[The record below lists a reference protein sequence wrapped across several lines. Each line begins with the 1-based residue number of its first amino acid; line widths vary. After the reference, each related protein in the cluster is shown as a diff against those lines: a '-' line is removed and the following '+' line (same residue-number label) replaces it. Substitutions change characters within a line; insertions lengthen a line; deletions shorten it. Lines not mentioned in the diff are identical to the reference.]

1 MSFKEI
7 KQLRQSG
14 DLGQALELA
23 NTALAEDPKNVWN
36 LRAKAWVHYEYL
48 KLACNEVKVD
58 AFREQLKAIG
68 ELELDEDESIFFDA
82 CAWQIGKVLYAM
94 VKPQNANFAAVD
106 DLFLDIRALTFSRP
120 SEAYSFLLK
129 AVCKAGRNSA
139 MLRSVVDWW
148 GLEFLRP
155 EDFRKEEFDG
165 RKLMS
170 LAENV
175 YSIYAKHELGQGI
188 QIGWSNGI
196 APESLDSNGQ
206 GFLQR
211 LEHVIEEYPDLT
223 FLPYFHAKLLLKQG
237 TSSSALDTLI
247 PFAQKKSQEYWVWQL
262 LAEIVGDDEE
272 KQLAC
277 YCKALSLK
285 TRAEYLVKIQQKLI
299 AILIR
304 RELFGEAKTELVKLV
319 KTRTEQGWRIHGD
332 VQTWL
337 DSRWFLE
344 AKEFENNKKFYRHW
358 GATAEQLVYS
368 SMPEETV
375 IVSHVNK
382 EKRVLNFI
390 VNKKRKGHF
399 SFKDMGFK
407 PRVGDAICVR
417 LTQVGNNGFYRI
429 LTAKHVPLDAHFK
442 HDAIQHYEG
451 KVMKPES
458 KEFAFVQMQAP
469 DDHSNKLSVFVPPHF
484 TAKVNDGDKAKGT
497 AILSYNKSKKNW
509 GWKAISLENN

>member
-7 KQLRQSG
+7 KKLRQSG

-48 KLACNEVKVD
+48 KLACNEGNVD
-58 AFREQLKAIG
+58 AFREELKAIG
-68 ELELDEDESIFFDA
+68 ELELDDDESIFFDA
-82 CAWQIGKVLYAM
+82 CTWQIGKVLYAM
-94 VKPQNANFAAVD
+94 AKPQNANFAAVD
-106 DLFLDIRALTFSRP
+106 DLFLDIRALTFNRP

-129 AVCKAGRNSA
+129 AICKAGRNSA
-139 MLRSVVDWW
+139 MFRSVVDWW
-148 GLEFLRP
+148 GLDFLRP
-155 EDFRKEEFDG
+155 DDFRKEEFDG

-188 QIGWSNGI
+188 QIVWSNGI
-196 APESLDSNGQ
+196 APEALDSNGQ
-206 GFLQR
+206 GFIQR

-262 LAEIVGDDEE
+262 LAEIVEDDEE

-319 KTRTEQGWRIHGD
+319 KTRTEQGWRIPGD
-332 VQTWL
+332 VQAWL
-337 DSRWFLE
+337 DSPWFLE

-390 VNKKRKGHF
+390 VNKNREGHF

-417 LTQVGNNGFYRI
+417 LTQVGNKGFHRL
-429 LTAKHVPLDAHFK
+429 LTAKQVSPDGHFEHEALK
-442 HDAIQHYEG
+442 NFEG
-451 KVMKPES
+451 KVMKPDG
-458 KEFAFVQMQAP
+458 KDFAFVHMSFSGDP
-469 DDHSNKLSVFVPPHF
+469 SGRLSIFISPILGSKLS
-484 TAKVNDGDKAKGT
+484 DGCGVQGVAM
-497 AILSYNKSKKNW
+497 LSYNRTKSTW
-509 GWKAISLENN
+509 GWKAISL